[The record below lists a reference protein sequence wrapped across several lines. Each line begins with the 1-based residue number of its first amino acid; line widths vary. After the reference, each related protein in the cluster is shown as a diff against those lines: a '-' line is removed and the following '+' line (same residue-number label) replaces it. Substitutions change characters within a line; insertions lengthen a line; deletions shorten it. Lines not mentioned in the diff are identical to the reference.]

1 MFPSVSMFPINNGNM
16 ETLGNNQKFKITIMN
31 IQEQTKKIEQFH
43 AEGKSIRRIAKEL
56 GISKS
61 NVHRIISE
69 SGTPTRDSPVPPSQQ
84 ACPNIERDNKTNNFS
99 TNESKNN
106 TKPNT
111 IMASQD
117 MLEIEMKRLELEH
130 QIQMRK
136 LEMQEEELKLR
147 KMEIESRSKV
157 DTTLIEKQKQEERVL
172 TWELQEFF
180 KEESSLCNSK
190 GIVTISYD
198 DAEEKKETVKE
209 LKQKLAKYCVKF
221 NVNKSSTPYYE
232 NLEVVYSVIK
242 KELDKYEDNDDD
254 DNEDDNDGDDD
265 IEITYTYR
273 PDILQKIKQLAKSEL
288 GLVFELN
295 TYGYNYLSYRKR

>member
-1 MFPSVSMFPINNGNM
+1 
-16 ETLGNNQKFKITIMN
+16 MN
-31 IQEQTKKIEQFH
+31 IQEQTKMIEQFH

-61 NVHRIISE
+61 HVHRIISE
-69 SGTPTRDSPVPPSQQ
+69 TGTPTRDSPVPPSQQ
-84 ACPNIERDNKTNNFS
+84 DCPSYERDNKTYDFS
-99 TNESKNN
+99 TNESKNE

-111 IMASQD
+111 FMDSQD

-147 KMEIESRSKV
+147 KMEIESRSKG

-180 KEESSLCNSK
+180 KEEASLCNSK
-190 GIVTISYD
+190 GNVTISYD
-198 DAEEKKETVKE
+198 NAEEKNETVKE

-254 DNEDDNDGDDD
+254 NNEDDDDDDEDD

-273 PDILQKIKQLAKSEL
+273 LDILQKIKQLAKSES

-295 TYGYNYLSYRKR
+295 TYGYSYLNYKKR